1 MNKNDFI
8 KQLENELSDVS
19 PEERENALLYYKNYF
34 EDAGPENEEKLIS
47 ELNSPREIA
56 EEIKRD
62 LGFVPISNSEGS
74 NSANKSSSADSFNG
88 QNEKINENSS
98 KPFFEKTFSIGSLT
112 MPLWLFIVLLI
123 ILSPIILPAIS
134 GVFGTL
140 VGIVFSVIGIAIG
153 FFAASIAVI
162 IAGIALIIGGIG
174 SMISSS
180 IFTGIFLAGTGLL
193 LIGIGIFM
201 LLFSLQLFIAWI
213 PQFVRWIIKSIK
225 GLVKKSPS
233 QKGAYA

>member
-1 MNKNDFI
+1 MNKHDFM

-19 PEERENALLYYKNYF
+19 QEERDNALLYYSNYF
-34 EDAGPENEEKLIS
+34 EDAGLENEENLIS
-47 ELNSPREIA
+47 ELDSPHEIA
-56 EEIKRD
+56 AEIKRD
-62 LGFVPISNSEGS
+62 LGFI
-74 NSANKSSSADSFNG
+74 ANPDMGTDSSSGDNSSGANS
-88 QNEKINENSS
+88 KVNENAS

-112 MPLWLFIVLLI
+112 MPLWLFIVILI

-162 IAGIALIIGGIG
+162 VSGIALIIGGIG

-180 IFTGIFLAGTGLL
+180 VFTGLLLAGTGLL

-201 LLFSLQLFIAWI
+201 LLFSLQLFVAWI
-213 PQFVRWIIKSIK
+213 PQFIRWIIKSIK

-233 QKGAYA
+233 QKGVYA